1 MKKVL
6 IIIITY
12 NGMRWM
18 ERCLSSAT
26 ASPDFADVYVLD
38 NNSSDGTA
46 DYVQRNFPSVILV
59 RSKENLG
66 FAKGN
71 NEGFKYA
78 LENGYD
84 SVYLLNQDAW
94 ITPET
99 LPKLYSLA
107 KSNPSFGILS
117 PLQMQADG
125 EHFNKAFGRD
135 VMPAAKPVPDVK
147 DILRIPFVMAAHW
160 MITRTCLEKVGLF
173 ASILPH
179 FGNDDNYCH
188 RVIYHGFSIGIVPSL
203 KVIHDHQEKEKTVQ
217 QLVYQNYTMTVL
229 VRLSDIRRPFLFGL
243 IWMIPYTMVKS
254 LRYRSLLPIKSIPQ
268 IIHQL
273 PEVRRTRRLTRR
285 EGVREV

>member
-18 ERCLSSAT
+18 EHCLSSAT

-147 DILRIPFVMAAHW
+147 DILRVPFVMAAHW

-217 QLVYQNYTMTVL
+217 QRVYQNYTMTVL

>member
-1 MKKVL
+1 
-6 IIIITY
+6 
-12 NGMRWM
+12 
-18 ERCLSSAT
+18 
-26 ASPDFADVYVLD
+26 
-38 NNSSDGTA
+38 
-46 DYVQRNFPSVILV
+46 
-59 RSKENLG
+59 
-66 FAKGN
+66 
-71 NEGFKYA
+71 
-78 LENGYD
+78 
-84 SVYLLNQDAW
+84 
-94 ITPET
+94 
-99 LPKLYSLA
+99 
-107 KSNPSFGILS
+107 
-117 PLQMQADG
+117 
-125 EHFNKAFGRD
+125 
-135 VMPAAKPVPDVK
+135 MPAAKPVPDVK
-147 DILRIPFVMAAHW
+147 DILRVPFVMAAHW